1 MTNGA
6 TPPGAKVSSAWS
18 CAPRSLGADVPKRR
32 MPPAPAATSA
42 CTAATLRS
50 STGTTI
56 VCSASRSSG
65 QLASTS
71 PAEHCEGVG
80 VAWTIGVGDADGVAG
95 TVGSGLASVGTGDTP
110 AGGVVQRLGDAA
122 MNCPDESAGAL
133 ASGWAQPVKRTIAT
147 AGSQRTIAIRTS
159 SLWRLRDLVPRLD
172 LSRRS
177 P

>member
-1 MTNGA
+1 
-6 TPPGAKVSSAWS
+6 
-18 CAPRSLGADVPKRR
+18 
-32 MPPAPAATSA
+32 MPPAPAETSA
-42 CTAATLRS
+42 RTAATLRS

-56 VCSASRSSG
+56 VCSASRWSG

-95 TVGSGLASVGTGDTP
+95 TVGSGLASVGTGV
-110 AGGVVQRLGDAA
+110 AASGGVVQRLGDAA

-133 ASGWAQPVKRTIAT
+133 ASGWAQPVRTTIAT
-147 AGSQRTIAIRTS
+147 AGSHRTIAIRTS
-159 SLWRLRDLVPRLD
+159 SLWRLHDLVPRLD

>member
-6 TPPGAKVSSAWS
+6 IPPGAKVSNAWS
-18 CAPRSLGADVPKRR
+18 CAPMSLGADVPKRR
-32 MPPAPAATSA
+32 MPPAPAETSA

-50 STGTTI
+50 STGRTI

-95 TVGSGLASVGTGDTP
+95 TVGSGLASVGTGDTA

-122 MNCPDESAGAL
+122 MNCTEGPPGAWANGWTLPD
-133 ASGWAQPVKRTIAT
+133 KRTT
-147 AGSQRTIAIRTS
+147 ANPGT
-159 SLWRLRDLVPRLD
+159 P
-172 LSRRS
+172 
-177 P
+177 